1 MIKGITKG
9 GFEFEIPEEKFNDMR
24 VMDCLRAMNEL
35 ETDENVDQVKMIFA
49 VSELTEI
56 LLGKKGRKKLYD
68 HLQTDKGQ
76 VPIEAVIDE
85 VMEIFNVSNRGN

>member
-35 ETDENVDQVKMIFA
+35 ENDESADQVKMIFA
-49 VSELTEI
+49 VSELAEI
-56 LLGKKGRKKLYD
+56 LLGKKGKKRLYD
-68 HLQTDKGQ
+68 HLETDKGQ
-76 VPIEAVIDE
+76 VPIDAVINE
-85 VMEIFNVSNRGN
+85 VMEIFSASNRGN

>member
-35 ETDENVDQVKMIFA
+35 ETDDNADQVKMIFA

-76 VPIEAVIDE
+76 VLIEAVIDE
-85 VMEIFNVSNRGN
+85 VMDIFNVSNRGN

>member
-35 ETDENVDQVKMIFA
+35 ENDESADQVKMIFA
-49 VSELTEI
+49 VSELAEI
-56 LLGKKGRKKLYD
+56 LLGKKGKKKLYD
-68 HLQTDKGQ
+68 HLETDKGQ
-76 VPIEAVIDE
+76 VPIDAVINE
-85 VMEIFNVSNRGN
+85 VMEIFSASNRGN